1 MRWLLGLV
9 LALWP
14 LADAAAES
22 HYGQCADAARDRLER
37 DWNNAAIGPDRARNA
52 YIGDV
57 QRCTR
62 LDAEERARDAQQD
75 EQRAEQRQDQQRAD
89 EQRLDEQ
96 RLDGQRLD
104 QRIDQQRAD
113 QRRLDQQRLD
123 RQRDESLRQ
132 QQQQQ
137 QQRQ

>member
-14 LADAAAES
+14 LADAAAQS

-37 DWNNAAIGPDRARNA
+37 DWNDTAIGPDRARNA
-52 YIGDV
+52 YIGDI

-62 LDAEERARDAQQD
+62 LDAEEHARDAQQD

-96 RLDGQRLD
+96 RLD

-113 QRRLDQQRLD
+113 QRRLDQQR
-123 RQRDESLRQ
+123 RQREDWLRQ